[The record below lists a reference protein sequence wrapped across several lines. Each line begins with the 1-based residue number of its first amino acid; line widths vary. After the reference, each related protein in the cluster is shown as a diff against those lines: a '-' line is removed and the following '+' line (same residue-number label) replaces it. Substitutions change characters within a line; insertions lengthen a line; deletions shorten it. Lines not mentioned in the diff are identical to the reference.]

1 MPEINTKNPLKV
13 QAGLLGARKRWGE
26 PRVVR
31 LDSLTPGQ
39 RHLVAAL
46 IEAAKSISPDEKA
59 PAPEKA
65 DAQEAERAA
74 DADKVAEDAT

>member
-1 MPEINTKNPLKV
+1 MPEITTKNPLKV

-46 IEAAKSISPDEKA
+46 IDAAKSIEPDEKA
-59 PAPEKA
+59 PAPLKA
-65 DAQEAERAA
+65 DAQEVSSASSNTTAS
-74 DADKVAEDAT
+74 